1 MATKTFEELKQ
12 LAIQIRDEKTNKQ
25 NTATRVGTAMLE
37 HINKLEQDYYDKTT
51 INNRTSEYNVSIN
64 HPTSG
69 ISSSNKYDL
78 SSAIAQVP
86 AELRTAG
93 LKVSFLNSAGKP
105 ESWEYQGGSWSTG
118 SFSQVGAGEVSKQG
132 IYNVD
137 ANIPL
142 SSGFYTSATA
152 RNAVPSSVRKLGLII
167 TYKTDATTSVTEQFI
182 GSAVSAW
189 TTDTNWQTVGS
200 EGGNKIL
207 EWNTDVAT
215 TRKQV
220 PVKERKAGM
229 QISYYHPDKGWINE
243 QYINNNYFN
252 DPNWIVESNWKQIPN
267 QDDLEELKEADSD
280 LKNKDSAFQS
290 FLDSPDE
297 YLENFQKENQFSTKI
312 TSFIPSNQ
320 NFNKKI
326 SRFKITT
333 EGVVGLYLANFHR
346 NENGTFRLRSKYP
359 ATWDILNKC
368 YNVEF
373 TYEEGC
379 YVGIV
384 AETKVSFGGR
394 NIEGSFQSY
403 YSDSDT
409 YEDSD
414 VSFKI
419 YQNWE
424 VYFAVN
430 NYQCIDNVYKE
441 LDNKADKSFVDIYN
455 EVNIGFDRDSWDDY
469 TVTSNGSSA
478 YYNPNPVES
487 ENYLNKVSFYATE
500 QGSIYLAVAYDRTQT
515 VDKNE
520 SKIAFDYSPDENNIA
535 TIYPKIKLKKGQYV
549 GICYKSGG
557 KLKISGFTSG
567 WYYICEY
574 IVGNPTYGELDDLRS
589 EIEKLNKEKKLK
601 SFLSP
606 AILYADNFATEKTVQ
621 EYKDTGTKYE
631 AQDVPAWN
639 DVGSSWTKGI
649 DNETLSYT
657 TPTGNGIENILWP
670 ATYYTMDYRSHRYMI
685 KLDGLDTIFCV
696 QAAQINYDTSSGGG
710 EGSVLIKVDFA
721 NKKLIAGTVAEKTI
735 PFDFTQGGIYWIEI
749 FVMAFGA
756 RLSVVN
762 SIKPE
767 EYCEVYWPVAATPS
781 GYFGIYLE
789 SGTPFKLYHY
799 IVTSEG
805 KFCDL
810 YITGDSITKNKGCGY
825 GRWADLIKND
835 IPSTVISARGTSNY
849 RDMLKR
855 LMYEVD
861 VLRPKILF
869 SANSYNGDGGDKF
882 YALIQEF
889 CKERNIIYLQSMCTD
904 PNNKDYNVR
913 IMKLNVPT
921 VRFDIASRLN
931 FDITQ
936 GFDTSKW
943 PDRIHPNVEGCK
955 DLYDRVK
962 MDIPQLLYSFNHLYN
977 KEMLFYQ

>member
-105 ESWEYQGGSWSTG
+105 ESWKYQGGSWAVA
-118 SFSQVGAGEVSKQG
+118 SFIKEA
-132 IYNVD
+132 D
-137 ANIPL
+137 
-142 SSGFYTSATA
+142 
-152 RNAVPSSVRKLGLII
+152 
-167 TYKTDATTSVTEQFI
+167 
-182 GSAVSAW
+182 
-189 TTDTNWQTVGS
+189 
-200 EGGNKIL
+200 GGNKIL
-207 EWNTDVAT
+207 EWAGDVAT

-220 PVKERKAGM
+220 AANERKSGI
-229 QISYYHPDKGWINE
+229 QISYKHPDKGWVNE
-243 QYINNNYFN
+243 QFIGTKTGN
-252 DPNWIVESNWKQIPN
+252 DIDWTAESNWEQIPN
-267 QDDLEELKEADSD
+267 KGNLEELKKADDD
-280 LKNKDSAFQS
+280 LKNKDSAFQD
-290 FLDSPDE
+290 FLDSSDE
-297 YLENFQKENQFSTKI
+297 YLENFPYEKTMAYNQYA
-312 TSFIPSNQ
+312 FIPAKQ

-333 EGVVGLYLANFHR
+333 DGATGLYLANFQR
-346 NENGTFRLRSKYP
+346 NEDGTFRLKNKYP
-359 ATWDILNKC
+359 ATWNSLNSC
-368 YNVEF
+368 YDVEF
-373 TYEEGC
+373 IYEEGC
-379 YVGIV
+379 YIGVV
-384 AETKVSFGGR
+384 AENSMVNFGGR
-394 NIEGSFQSY
+394 NIEGSSPSY
-403 YSDSDT
+403 FTQGQVS
-409 YEDSD
+409 EDSD
-414 VSFKI
+414 ISFRTF
-419 YQNWE
+419 QNWE
-424 VYFAVN
+424 IYFAVN
-430 NYQCIDNVYKE
+430 NYQCIDSLYKE
-441 LDNKADKSFVDIYN
+441 LDNKADSSYVDIYN

-469 TVTSNGSSA
+469 TAATKNTNA
-478 YYNPNPVES
+478 AYNPNPVES

-500 QGSIYLAVAYDRTQT
+500 QGSIYLAVADDRTQT

-520 SKIAFDYSPDENNIA
+520 SKIVFDYSPDENNIA

-549 GICYKSGG
+549 GICYKSGDG
-557 KLKISGFTSG
+557 LKINGGSG
-567 WYYICEY
+567 WYHICEY
-574 IVGNPTYGELDDLRS
+574 IVGNPTTGELDDLRS

-621 EYKDTGTKYE
+621 DYKDTGAKYE

-639 DVGSSWTKGI
+639 DVGSSWEKGI

-657 TPTGNGIENILWP
+657 TPTGTGIENVLWP

-685 KLDGLDTIFCV
+685 KLDGLDTVFCV
-696 QAAQINYDTSSGGG
+696 QAAQIDYNTSAGSG
-710 EGSVLIKVDFA
+710 EGSILMKVDFA
-721 NKKLIAGTVAEKTI
+721 NKKLIAGTTVEKAI
-735 PFDFTQGGIYWIEI
+735 PFEFTAGGIYWIEI

-756 RLSVVN
+756 RLSIIN

-767 EYCEVYWPVAATPS
+767 EYCEVYWASAATPS

-825 GRWADLIKND
+825 GRWANLIKND
-835 IPSTVISARGTSNY
+835 IPSTVISARGQSNY
-849 RDMLKR
+849 MDMLKR

-869 SANSYNGDGGDKF
+869 SANSHNGDGGDKF

-889 CKERNIIYLQSMCTD
+889 CKERNIIYVQAMCTAAKIAGN
-904 PNNKDYNVR
+904 PR
-913 IMKLNVPT
+913 IMNLNVPT

-931 FDITQ
+931 FDISADI
-936 GFDTSKW
+936 DTTKW
-943 PDRIHPNVEGCK
+943 PDGLHPNVEGCK